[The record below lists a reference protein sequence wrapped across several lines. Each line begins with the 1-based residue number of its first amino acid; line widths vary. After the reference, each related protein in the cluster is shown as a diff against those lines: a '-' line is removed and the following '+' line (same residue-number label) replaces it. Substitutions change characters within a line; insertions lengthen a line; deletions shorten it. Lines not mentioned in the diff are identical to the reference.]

1 MNIAAYKSHVAGLG
15 CILCRYLS
23 LGETPAQL
31 HHPRAGQGTAERAS
45 DWLIIPLCPEHHQGK
60 SGLHGLGTRAFE
72 ARYKL
77 SEMDLLAMTLKEV
90 FRGL

>member
-1 MNIAAYKSHVAGLG
+1 MNATSYKSRVASIG
-15 CILCRYLS
+15 CILCRHLH

-31 HHPRAGQGTAERAS
+31 HHPREGQGGAERAS
-45 DWLIIPLCPEHHQGK
+45 DWLVIPLCYEHHQGQ
-60 SGLHGLGTRAFE
+60 SGFHGLGTRAFE

-90 FRGL
+90 FRGF